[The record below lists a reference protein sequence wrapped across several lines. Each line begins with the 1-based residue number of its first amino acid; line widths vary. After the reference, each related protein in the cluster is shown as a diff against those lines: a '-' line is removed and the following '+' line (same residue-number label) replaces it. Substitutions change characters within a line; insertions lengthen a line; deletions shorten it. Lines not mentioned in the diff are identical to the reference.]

1 MRLGIVIPAHN
12 EERAIGPV
20 VSRCR
25 RAAGA
30 LGSFRIMVVDNASSD
45 GTTVEAQNAG
55 ATVISVIPRGYG
67 RACQAA
73 VWQLGDWPDVLIFL
87 DADGSAQPEE
97 IERLIEPIRA
107 NQADLVLG
115 QRPQRAP
122 LTLLQRFGNQLAAFM
137 IRIRWGHC
145 YQDLGPFRA
154 IRRLS
159 FQALKMTDPTW
170 GWTVE
175 MQILA
180 LLKGLRVYEVSVT
193 WSQRLAGRSKISG
206 NLKGALCAGAKI
218 LWTIGRY
225 LTQSVPPAP
234 TSCPVSKTP

>member
-12 EERAIGPV
+12 EEKAIGPV

-25 RAAGA
+25 KVAGT
-30 LGSFRIMVVDNASSD
+30 LGSFRIVVVDNASND
-45 GTTVEAQNAG
+45 KTAAEAQKAG
-55 ATVISVIPRGYG
+55 ATVISVVPRGYG

-73 VWQLGDWPDVLIFL
+73 AGSLGDWPDVLIFV
-87 DADGSAQPEE
+87 DADGSARPEE
-97 IERLIEPIRA
+97 VQRLIEPIRA

-115 QRPQRAP
+115 HRPQHAP
-122 LTLLQRFGNQLAAFM
+122 LTPLQRFGNQLATLL
-137 IRIRWGHC
+137 IRIRWGHG
-145 YQDLGPFRA
+145 YRDLGPFRA

-180 LLKGLRVYEVSVT
+180 LLKGLRVCEVPVS
-193 WSQRLAGRSKISG
+193 WNQRMAGRSKISG
-206 NLKGALCAGAKI
+206 NPKGALWAGAKI

-225 LTQSVPPAP
+225 LSRSVPAEP
-234 TSCPVSKTP
+234 TAYPVSKTP